1 MKKILGLLLVTTG
14 LLATGCAP
22 GQTNASRIGSGQ
34 WTPPSDLGTGKNL
47 IQGYST
53 QDALNGAKSACAQI
67 GRSAVVDQII
77 PSTQRERATVTYSC
91 K

>member
-1 MKKILGLLLVTTG
+1 MKILGLLLIAAG
-14 LLATGCAP
+14 LLAGCAP

-34 WTPPSDLGTGKNL
+34 WTPPTDLGTGKSL

-53 QDALNGAKSACAQI
+53 QDALNGAKSACANI
-67 GRSAVVDQII
+67 GKSTVVDQVI
-77 PSTQRERATVTYSC
+77 PSTQRERATVTFSC